1 MAINFIS
8 SQDSDGTRTMYKKNN
23 IIEIMVSHE
32 TWIIEE
38 LFKCL
43 LQRYEKGLEKKKW
56 EEVNFFMVMLI
67 YCIIN
72 FIK

>member
-8 SQDSDGTRTMYKKNN
+8 SQDSDETRTMHKKNN

-43 LQRYEKGLEKKKW
+43 LQRYEKGLEKKNERKW
-56 EEVNFFMVMLI
+56 SSLW
-67 YCIIN
+67 
-72 FIK
+72 

>member
-32 TWIIEE
+32 T
-38 LFKCL
+38 
-43 LQRYEKGLEKKKW
+43 
-56 EEVNFFMVMLI
+56 
-67 YCIIN
+67 
-72 FIK
+72 

>member
-43 LQRYEKGLEKKKW
+43 LQRYEKG